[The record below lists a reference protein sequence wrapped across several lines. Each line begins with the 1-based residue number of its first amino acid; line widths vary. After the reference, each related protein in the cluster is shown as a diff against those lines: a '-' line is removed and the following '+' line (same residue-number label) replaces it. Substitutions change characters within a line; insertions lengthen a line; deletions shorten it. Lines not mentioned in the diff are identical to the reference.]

1 MTRIQRSILLGIG
14 LLLAVLQPVWGA
26 VVQIEAGKDNTLFED
41 ANGTLSSGIGP
52 HVFSGQTGISDG
64 TKNKRGLLWFDIA
77 ANIPAG
83 ATITSATLQL
93 SMSRSPNVIGRT
105 IQLRRVLQDWGEG
118 SSSAAGGEGAPAT
131 TGDAT
136 WLHTFFN
143 TDFWVNAGGDFS
155 ATVSASRS
163 VTGIGS
169 YSWGS
174 TAEMVADVQ
183 SWLDAPGNNFG
194 WLLLGDEGTSRTVK
208 RFDSREHIT
217 AANRPLLTVEYI
229 RIADLDND
237 GFINFV
243 DYALFAAEW
252 PADDCSAFNDW
263 CNRADMVPVGN
274 PDGVVD
280 GSDLGEFVSHW
291 LE

>member
-1 MTRIQRSILLGIG
+1 MRRIQKCILLGLG
-14 LLLAVLQPVWGA
+14 LLLTVSQPVLGL

-52 HVFSGQTGISDG
+52 HVWSGQTGVSDG
-64 TKNKRGLLWFDIA
+64 MKNKRGLLWFDIA
-77 ANIPAG
+77 ANIPAA
-83 ATITSATLQL
+83 ATITNVTLQL
-93 SMSRSPNVIGRT
+93 NMSRSPNAIGRT
-105 IQLRRVLQDWGEG
+105 IQLRRALQDWGEG
-118 SSSAAGGEGAPAT
+118 SSNAAGGGGATAT

-136 WLHTFFN
+136 WVHTFFN
-143 TDFWVNAGGDFS
+143 TDFWVNDGGDFS

-174 TAEMVADVQ
+174 TTEMVADVQ
-183 SWLDAPGNNFG
+183 SWLDDPNNNFG
-194 WLLLGDEGTSRTVK
+194 WLLLGDESTSRTVK

-229 RIADLDND
+229 RIADLDNS
-237 GFINFV
+237 GFVNFV

-252 PADDCSAFNDW
+252 PADDCSALNDW
-263 CNRADMVPVGN
+263 CNRADMVPVGS
-274 PDGVVD
+274 PDGMVD
-280 GSDLGEFVSHW
+280 MADLREFVSHW
-291 LE
+291 LQ